1 MIILTS
7 EQQGCAYSIDS
18 EGTLFYT
25 PMCKDS
31 SINLEEWDE
40 VDHMAILGEEQSVQD
55 DVNDILERLITV
67 SKALGEYYCN

>member
-7 EQQGCAYSIDS
+7 DSFGCAYSIDS

-31 SINLEEWDE
+31 SINLEEWNEVE
-40 VDHMAILGEEQSVQD
+40 VDVLEDEGDAVLVEVM
-55 DVNDILERLITV
+55 DIWERLITT